1 MVILDYNLTFV
12 TVLDPTA
19 TPPQGKCYKRSCHHQ
34 WSGSQENATIIDGRS
49 RTIMVVTIGYRMI
62 HFGHNHFVAQF
73 RSSSKLMMVF
83 VEQCKIA
90 KKSTLYVP
98 CAASA
103 LAFVDRTI
111 RHVRTLEQKRLK
123 CSSI

>member
-1 MVILDYNLTFV
+1 
-12 TVLDPTA
+12 
-19 TPPQGKCYKRSCHHQ
+19 
-34 WSGSQENATIIDGRS
+34 
-49 RTIMVVTIGYRMI
+49 MVVTIGYRMI

-111 RHVRTLEQKRLK
+111 RQSPRSHTGAKATKMFVYD
-123 CSSI
+123 